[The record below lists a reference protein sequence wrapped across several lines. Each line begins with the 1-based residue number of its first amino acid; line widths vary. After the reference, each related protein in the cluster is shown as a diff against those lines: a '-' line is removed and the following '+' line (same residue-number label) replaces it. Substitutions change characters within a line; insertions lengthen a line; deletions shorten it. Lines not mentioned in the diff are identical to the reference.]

1 MSDSPRRPRER
12 PRVLL
17 VGPYDPHCGEYT
29 FLAPPLGVWRLA
41 GMLCA
46 QGAVA
51 DVFDPNC
58 CDGPPEEAFAA
69 VLSEPWDVIGI
80 STTNMTLRFD
90 LALAHQARRARPEA
104 VLVAGGM
111 EATFRPELMFRLA
124 PFDLAVLGEGERPL
138 RELVDRLRAGAG
150 IAGIAGTAYPREDGG
165 FALHHQAALTAA
177 ELRESIFLT
186 PYERMPYRR
195 YWQRLE
201 AAYRVGALPMKA
213 DREARLAEIRSVRLI
228 TLNYCPMNCAFCS
241 ATNFL
246 HAAQGGI
253 ARLGR
258 IGPEDILAMLGRIVA
273 THPEVRTVIFQD
285 DIFVF
290 TSDSRI
296 LPLCAGIVAAKESGA
311 LPPDLQFISTN
322 RIDAMTA
329 ERLAAMRRAGF
340 RVLGFGIESFSPAVL
355 AEFNKS
361 RIYPHVVPVLEA
373 ALGLGV
379 TPFLD
384 LILTSPR
391 GGLGDLA
398 ETLRQAFRWLLAGCE
413 VGMYP
418 YVIPFSG
425 AAMAEDPTL
434 VEHTISRRWRIAG
447 TAVEW
452 DQPVKIPPVDPLT
465 REVILAIEA
474 DFERRL
480 ATLHERVAHLP
491 SRVRSLLW
499 IVCAIPH
506 LRRHGEAMP
515 GLDAALGALAA
526 RLPGFDCDDAGGLA
540 EVLGHRP
547 GSVAITAQAAAP
559 A

>member
-1 MSDSPRRPRER
+1 M
-12 PRVLL
+12 LL

-41 GMLCA
+41 GVLTEH
-46 QGAVA
+46 GAVA

-58 CDGPPEEAFAA
+58 CDGPPEAAFAA
-69 VLSEPWDVIGI
+69 VLRQPWDVIGI

-111 EATFRPELMFRLA
+111 EATFRPELMFELA

-138 RELVDRLRAGAG
+138 VELVDRLRAGAG
-150 IAGIAGTAYPREDGG
+150 AADLTGIAGTAHPRPDGG
-165 FALHHQAALTAA
+165 FALHHQVALTAA
-177 ELRESIFLT
+177 ELRRSIFLT
-186 PYERMPYRR
+186 PYERMPYRS
-195 YWQRLE
+195 YWERLE
-201 AAYRVGALPMKA
+201 AAYRIGRLPMKA

-258 IGPEDILAMLGRIVA
+258 IGPEDVLAMLGRIVS

-296 LPLCAGIVAAKESGA
+296 LPLCEAIVAAKESGG

-322 RIDAMTA
+322 RIDAMTP

-361 RIYPHVVPVLEA
+361 RIYPHVAPVLET
-373 ALGLGV
+373 ALGLGI

-391 GGLGDLA
+391 CGLGDLA

-425 AAMAEDPTL
+425 AAMAEDPSL

-465 REVILAIEA
+465 REVILAVEA

-480 ATLHERVAHLP
+480 AILHERVAHLP

-499 IVCAIPH
+499 IVCAVPH

-515 GLDAALGALAA
+515 SLEAALAALAA
-526 RLPGFDCDDAGGLA
+526 RLPRFDRDDTGGLA
-540 EVLGHRP
+540 ELLGDRP
-547 GSVAITAQAAAP
+547 GRVAMIAAAAAP